1 MKEKIRLLL
10 IEDSETDAELIMRK
24 LEKEGLEVE
33 HKRVQSSRGMKT
45 ALENS
50 GWDIVISDY
59 AMPRFDAIKAWEI
72 LEESGIDIPF
82 IIVSGK
88 IGEDTAVDA
97 MRSGVHDYIMKDR
110 MDRLAPT
117 IRREVADAET
127 RRQHRLDRQLRRK
140 LDKRYRM
147 VIENAGE
154 GIAVIQNGRFQLVN
168 PMVMKVLDKEEEDLI
183 GQPFDKFI
191 HDEDRDRIVK
201 YYKLR
206 MQKKKAPE
214 VYAFRIKDDDRV
226 IKWIEN
232 RVVVINWEGKPATL
246 NFMADITE
254 RKETE
259 DKLARATEQLKQDR
273 ESLRRKNIAL
283 REVLEQ
289 IETEKEDLKQQ
300 IAGNIET
307 RVKNTLL
314 RMKEIAPPDMR
325 TYIAMLEKDLD
336 EIASPFIDK
345 LRAAFSKLSPREL
358 EICYMIKNGMR
369 SKEIADFLNISPAT
383 VNKHREIIRRK
394 FELVG
399 SDDNLASF
407 LQAVE

>member
-10 IEDSETDAELIMRK
+10 IEDSETDAELILHRLK
-24 LEKEGLEVE
+24 KEGLEVE
-33 HKRVQSSRGMKT
+33 HKRVQSARGMRT
-45 ALENS
+45 AMENGS
-50 GWDIVISDY
+50 WDVVISDY
-59 AMPRFDAIKAWEI
+59 SMPRFDAIKAWEI
-72 LEESGIDIPF
+72 LEETDLDIPF

-88 IGEDTAVDA
+88 IGEDTAVEA

-110 MDRLAPT
+110 LGRLAPAIKREIEDAK
-117 IRREVADAET
+117 IRR
-127 RRQHRLDRQLRRK
+127 RHRLDQELKRK
-140 LDKRYRM
+140 LDRRYRM

-168 PMVMKVLDKEEEDLI
+168 PMVVRVLGKAEEDLI
-183 GQPFDKFI
+183 GQRFEKFI
-191 HDEDRDRIVK
+191 HEEDRNQILK
-201 YYKLR
+201 YYKTR
-206 MQKKKAPE
+206 MEKKEAPD
-214 VYAFRIKDDDRV
+214 VYSFRISDGEGR

-232 RVVVINWEGKPATL
+232 RVVVINWEGKTATL
-246 NFMADITE
+246 NFLADITE
-254 RKETE
+254 RKKTE
-259 DKLARATEQLKQDR
+259 DALHKAKEQLEYDR

-289 IETEKEDLKQQ
+289 IEAEKEELKKQ
-300 IAGNIET
+300 IAGNIEI

-325 TYIAMLEKDLD
+325 SYIAMLERDLD

-345 LRAAFSKLSPREL
+345 LKAAFSKLSPREL

-369 SKEIADFLNISPAT
+369 SKEIAEFLNIAPAT

-399 SDDNLASF
+399 SEDNLASF
-407 LQAVE
+407 LQGVE